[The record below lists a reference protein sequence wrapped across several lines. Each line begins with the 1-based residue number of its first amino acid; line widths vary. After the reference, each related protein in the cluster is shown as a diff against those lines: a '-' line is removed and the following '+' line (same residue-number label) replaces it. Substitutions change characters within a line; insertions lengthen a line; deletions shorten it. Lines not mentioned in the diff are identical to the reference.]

1 LEIFNIGRID
11 KLPED
16 DAFIRYMFY
25 NKIPEQLP
33 TPNIGWEDG
42 AAFVSPAALN
52 LYIGQKCE
60 IGIWGDDFSSYTQ
73 LQNHPKGKK
82 AKKSLETSPYFLIM
96 NTVIHM
102 HTLMH

>member
-1 LEIFNIGRID
+1 
-11 KLPED
+11 
-16 DAFIRYMFY
+16 MFY

-60 IGIWGDDFSSYTQ
+60 IGIWGDDFYRGFVRAY
-73 LQNHPKGKK
+73 LLG
-82 AKKSLETSPYFLIM
+82 LLR
-96 NTVIHM
+96 TVR
-102 HTLMH
+102 

>member
-1 LEIFNIGRID
+1 
-11 KLPED
+11 
-16 DAFIRYMFY
+16 MFY

-60 IGIWGDDFSSYTQ
+60 IGIWGDDFSIFFDNEHSNTYAHFDALGVEAEKVWAPLFKAFRLTRFK
-73 LQNHPKGKK
+73 PK
-82 AKKSLETSPYFLIM
+82 T
-96 NTVIHM
+96 
-102 HTLMH
+102 